1 MEETLHKLID
11 SHINRPSDCILTM
24 LTFRTENP
32 SSCGIVQLDSRGVV
46 IDFKEKQV
54 GNYGKLA
61 NGALYAMDSSLI
73 SDPSIINSY
82 NTDIS
87 RHVLPLLVNKM
98 YTYETVGVYDDIGTP
113 NSYHKLKNFSKIK

>member
-1 MEETLHKLID
+1 
-11 SHINRPSDCILTM
+11 M
-24 LTFRTENP
+24 LTFRSKTT
-32 SSCGIVQLDSRGVV
+32 SSCCIVKLDSRVV
-46 IDFKEKQV
+46 FIYFKEKQV
-54 GNYGKLA
+54 GNYGNLA

-87 RHVLPLLVNKM
+87 SHVLPLLVNKM